1 MPNSAQAKKRLR
13 QDAKRNLRNRI
24 VKSEIKTFTKK
35 ALEAIESNDRENAVE
50 FTRIAQV
57 KLDKAIK
64 KGTLHRST
72 VARRK
77 SLLHRRLNQMLDTT
91 S

>member
-1 MPNSAQAKKRLR
+1 MPNTAQAKKRLR
-13 QDAKRNLRNRI
+13 QDAKRNLRHRI

-35 ALEAIESNDRENAVE
+35 ALEAIENNEPEKAVE
-50 FTRIAQV
+50 YTRIAQV
-57 KLDKAIK
+57 KLDKAVK
-64 KGTLHRST
+64 KGTMHKST

-77 SLLHRRLNQMLDTT
+77 SLLHRRLNQLLK